1 MLSDSRARCL
11 RSRLTLTH
19 LGPQDRQLAHAYC
32 DELGLLHES
41 RGEGSQRALHITRPA
56 APGAGDDADADADA
70 ESGVVPEPQR
80 AATVG
85 AYWVAG

>member
-1 MLSDSRARCL
+1 MFANSHALFHP
-11 RSRLTLTH
+11 RLTLTH

-56 APGAGDDADADADA
+56 APGAGDDADADAADA
-70 ESGVVPEPQR
+70 ESGAVPEPQR

-85 AYWVAG
+85 AG